1 MKSLQ
6 FRDKRFGEMMLQMVE
21 TRNKGTRNKGIM
33 LGEMML
39 QMVETRNKGTREQER
54 RG

>member
-1 MKSLQ
+1 M
-6 FRDKRFGEMMLQMVE
+6 FGEMMLQMVE
-21 TRNKGTRNKGIM
+21 IRNKGTRNKGIM

-39 QMVETRNKGTREQER
+39 QMVKTRNKETREQET